1 MKALIL
7 AGGRGTR
14 LRPITY
20 SIAKQLVPV
29 GNKPVIEYSIEAL
42 REAGLTEFGIIVGDS
57 WKEIE
62 GALGD
67 GSRWGARFT
76 YVKQDE
82 PLGLAH
88 AVQTAQDYL
97 NGETFVVFL
106 GDNLIKGGVKEI
118 VGEFQEKPCD
128 ASILLSRVPNP
139 QEFGVAEL
147 SGDRVVRL
155 VEKPAEPKS
164 DLALVGVYLFSPSV
178 FDAIR
183 TLRPSF
189 RGEYEIT
196 DAIQTLIDWGRDV
209 RYKIITGWW
218 KDTGTV
224 EAILEA
230 NRLILEDLTPQV
242 EGVIEDSRL
251 QGPLRVGKESVIR
264 RSVIQGPVI
273 IGRNCCVEDAYVG
286 PFTSL
291 SDGVQVKNAEIEYSI
306 VMNDSLIQE
315 VATRI
320 SGSLLGRG
328 VRVSRALQ
336 KPTTVRLVLG
346 DHSDVVIP

>member
-1 MKALIL
+1 
-7 AGGRGTR
+7 
-14 LRPITY
+14 
-20 SIAKQLVPV
+20 
-29 GNKPVIEYSIEAL
+29 
-42 REAGLTEFGIIVGDS
+42 
-57 WKEIE
+57 
-62 GALGD
+62 
-67 GSRWGARFT
+67 
-76 YVKQDE
+76 
-82 PLGLAH
+82 
-88 AVQTAQDYL
+88 
-97 NGETFVVFL
+97 
-106 GDNLIKGGVKEI
+106 
-118 VGEFQEKPCD
+118 
-128 ASILLSRVPNP
+128 
-139 QEFGVAEL
+139 
-147 SGDRVVRL
+147 GDRVVRL